1 MYDDAGSDPS
11 YMHSDV
17 TYEHAAAH
25 ANLFKHIASVG
36 KFRLVFVPLLFSI
49 TLYSFVPTR
58 FLTLILTS
66 RID

>member
-11 YMHSDV
+11 DMQSDV
-17 TYEHAAAH
+17 TYDHAAAH
-25 ANLFKHIASVG
+25 ANLFKHVASVG
-36 KFRLVFVPLLFSI
+36 KFRLVVVPLLFSI
-49 TLYSFVPTR
+49 TLYSFFPSR